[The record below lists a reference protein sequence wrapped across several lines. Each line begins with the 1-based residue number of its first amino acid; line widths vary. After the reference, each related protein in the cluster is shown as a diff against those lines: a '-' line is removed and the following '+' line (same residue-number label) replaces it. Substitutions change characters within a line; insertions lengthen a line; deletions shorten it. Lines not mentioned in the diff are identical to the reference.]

1 MKKIAI
7 YSRKSKFTGK
17 GESIENQILKCKQF
31 IKFKFET
38 EEIEIFIDEGFSG
51 KNEDRPR
58 YQEMLSKVKDEEI
71 DKIVI
76 YQLNRLG
83 RNARDIHNTMQMCDD
98 LGCVIYSATE
108 GFDSS
113 TSFGRALIGI
123 LASLA
128 QLEREQ
134 LAERVKDNM
143 YTLAK
148 MGRWLGGQSPLGFKG
163 TREYYIDENGKERSV
178 TELKPNKEE
187 LQIVKSLYDKYL
199 EEKSLSQVGKWTL
212 INNLKGKN
220 GADLGK
226 SVINSTLQNPVYVKS
241 DKKVIEFL
249 ENNGY
254 EVYGK
259 PNGNGL
265 LRYGKD
271 NIAAIAKHKGV
282 IEPDKWLEV
291 QRLLKANSLK
301 APAIGTSKKAL
312 LSGLLTCKCG
322 SKMQVRYGKPR
333 KDGTR
338 TYYYLCSMKVNS
350 SGVRCNA
357 KNINGELL
365 ESKLIEYLKV
375 YNKEKLIKNLKE
387 MIEESNDIN
396 NNFNLENIDNDIN
409 TNNAAIKKLLTKL
422 TLNDDEEVSKTILDE
437 IKKLKDANK
446 DLENKKFENLNKQSS
461 ICLSQLEINNA
472 ICSLERFNASYDKLS
487 FEDKKKALNDLLD
500 SIIID
505 DCKIH
510 LKFNI
515 KKKLLTDWCQ
525 IRTSHRSVIIEN
537 DISCNELFYSNIECN
552 SLRDNFEK
560 SIKLKGYN
568 QNDIVR
574 LTKLDRSTINQFA
587 KRDFKIDTLKKI
599 ISVIGD
605 DFCDDYCRF
614 ILNQSEN
621 IKQLINKYGIKNLVS
636 KLNVARSTI
645 ERWRDNIYQVKINQY
660 KKIKNLK

>member
-38 EEIEIFIDEGFSG
+38 EEIETFIDEGFSG

-199 EEKSLSQVGKWTL
+199 EEKSLSQVAKWTL

-249 ENNGY
+249 ENNAVKFIADGY
-254 EVYGK
+254 SAYPLAKQQFELEENKQFDLTQVI
-259 PNGNGL
+259 GL
-265 LRYGKD
+265 TNDDPVSEEYRWVKQ
-271 NIAAIAKHKGV
+271 V
-282 IEPDKWLEV
+282 VE
-291 QRLLKANSLK
+291 RLN
-301 APAIGTSKKAL
+301 
-312 LSGLLTCKCG
+312 
-322 SKMQVRYGKPR
+322 
-333 KDGTR
+333 R
-338 TYYYLCSMKVNS
+338 TYKTSYRVTCGYGSDNGALYGFSLWVAYYNFLRPHPYNYWRPLNELTELK
-350 SGVRCNA
+350 NA
-357 KNINGELL
+357 DNMPAKWQI
-365 ESKLIEYLKV
+365 LISLGQQ
-375 YNKEKLIKNLKE
+375 
-387 MIEESNDIN
+387 
-396 NNFNLENIDNDIN
+396 
-409 TNNAAIKKLLTKL
+409 
-422 TLNDDEEVSKTILDE
+422 TIL
-437 IKKLKDANK
+437 NMQ
-446 DLENKKFENLNKQSS
+446 ENK
-461 ICLSQLEINNA
+461 
-472 ICSLERFNASYDKLS
+472 CS
-487 FEDKKKALNDLLD
+487 
-500 SIIID
+500 
-505 DCKIH
+505 
-510 LKFNI
+510 
-515 KKKLLTDWCQ
+515 
-525 IRTSHRSVIIEN
+525 
-537 DISCNELFYSNIECN
+537 
-552 SLRDNFEK
+552 
-560 SIKLKGYN
+560 
-568 QNDIVR
+568 
-574 LTKLDRSTINQFA
+574 
-587 KRDFKIDTLKKI
+587 
-599 ISVIGD
+599 
-605 DFCDDYCRF
+605 
-614 ILNQSEN
+614 
-621 IKQLINKYGIKNLVS
+621 
-636 KLNVARSTI
+636 
-645 ERWRDNIYQVKINQY
+645 
-660 KKIKNLK
+660 